1 MPERSFGRTI
11 RYRRNKLGM
20 SQAKLAEL
28 VGRSATTIRSWE
40 RDTSVPNDGAVI
52 AALAAVL
59 DIDRRSLFEKA
70 GLEMPVQ
77 ESSPTVEQALASL
90 SAESRSAT
98 MPAPEA
104 QVSEER
110 RVGSVDVDDYPV
122 FELDLDDVSEPP
134 LALPTEIEQEPTPVP
149 QASKE
154 ELAPAGEPT
163 ARDET
168 LWKVPVT
175 SNMASPTPTPAFVE
189 PPEPY
194 LLSPATPPMV
204 EPSYMEDASQR
215 QLYRVRNLA
224 TVVLLVA
231 LVIILL
237 WAFSSTIDALGS
249 WWDDFFSTLRL

>member
-1 MPERSFGRTI
+1 
-11 RYRRNKLGM
+11 M

-40 RDTSVPNDGAVI
+40 RDTSVPSDGAVI

-70 GLEMPVQ
+70 GLEMPV
-77 ESSPTVEQALASL
+77 EETSPTVEQALASL
-90 SAESRSAT
+90 SAQARPASV
-98 MPAPEA
+98 PAPAA
-104 QVSEER
+104 QAAGER
-110 RVGSVDVDDYPV
+110 KGTSIDVDDYPV
-122 FELDLDDVSEPP
+122 FELDLDEVSELPP
-134 LALPTEIEQEPTPVP
+134 PPAAENEPEPAPGP
-149 QASKE
+149 QPSKDE
-154 ELAPAGEPT
+154 TAPSVEPT
-163 ARDET
+163 APDDT
-168 LWKVPVT
+168 LWKAPVT
-175 SNMASPTPTPAFVE
+175 SSMASTSPTPTPGFVE

-194 LLSPATPPMV
+194 VLSAATPPMV
-204 EPSYMEDASQR
+204 EPSYMEDSSQR

-224 TVVLLVA
+224 TIVLLVA

>member
-1 MPERSFGRTI
+1 
-11 RYRRNKLGM
+11 M

-70 GLEMPVQ
+70 GLEMPI
-77 ESSPTVEQALASL
+77 EETSPTVEQALASL
-90 SAESRSAT
+90 SAQARPIAV
-98 MPAPEA
+98 PAPA
-104 QVSEER
+104 TQVAGGRTGTSI
-110 RVGSVDVDDYPV
+110 DVDDYPV
-122 FELDLDDVSEPP
+122 FELDLDDVSELPP
-134 LALPTEIEQEPTPVP
+134 PNAEKEPEPAPIP
-149 QASKE
+149 QPSKDE
-154 ELAPAGEPT
+154 SAPSVEPT
-163 ARDET
+163 APDDT
-168 LWKVPVT
+168 LWKAPVT
-175 SNMASPTPTPAFVE
+175 SSMASTTPTPSPGFLE

-194 LLSPATPPMV
+194 VLSAATPPMV
-204 EPSYMEDASQR
+204 EPSYMEEASQR

-224 TVVLLVA
+224 TVVLLIA

>member
-11 RYRRNKLGM
+11 RYRRTKLGM

-40 RDTSVPNDGAVI
+40 RDMSVPNEGAVI

-59 DIDRRSLFEKA
+59 DVDRRSLFEKA
-70 GLEMPVQ
+70 GLEMPP
-77 ESSPTVEQALASL
+77 EETSPTVEQALASL
-90 SAESRSAT
+90 SAEAR
-98 MPAPEA
+98 PAAMAAASSVDPGDRGAEHT
-104 QVSEER
+104 
-110 RVGSVDVDDYPV
+110 SVDVDDYPV
-122 FELDLDDVSEPP
+122 FELDLDDISEDPAQGSEPEP
-134 LALPTEIEQEPTPVP
+134 EPATALEASNEVPAVGEPI
-149 QASKE
+149 
-154 ELAPAGEPT
+154 APA
-163 ARDET
+163 DT
-168 LWKVPVT
+168 LSKAPLT
-175 SNMASPTPTPAFVE
+175 SSMASTNPAPAFVE
-189 PPEPY
+189 PPEPFV
-194 LLSPATPPMV
+194 LSAATPPMV
-204 EPSYMEDASQR
+204 EPSYMEDSSQR